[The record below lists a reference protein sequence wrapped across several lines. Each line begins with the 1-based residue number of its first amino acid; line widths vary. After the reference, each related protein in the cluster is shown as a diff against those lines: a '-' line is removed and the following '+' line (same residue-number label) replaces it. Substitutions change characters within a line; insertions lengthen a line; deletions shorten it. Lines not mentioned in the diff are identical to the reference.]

1 MDGNGFITACELGE
15 LFTEVRTPLPGYKLR
30 ELLKKLDKDNDSK
43 IDFEEFMAVGNNT
56 ELSGNTLLFTR
67 VRFLLT

>member
-1 MDGNGFITACELGE
+1 MDGNGFITACELGD

-56 ELSGNTLLFTR
+56 ERSGSTLL
-67 VRFLLT
+67 LAE